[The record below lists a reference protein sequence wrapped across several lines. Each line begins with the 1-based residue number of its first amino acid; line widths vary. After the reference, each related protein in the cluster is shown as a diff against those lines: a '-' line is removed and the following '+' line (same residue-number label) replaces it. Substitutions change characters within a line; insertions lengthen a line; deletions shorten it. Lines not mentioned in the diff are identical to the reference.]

1 MRRGVYG
8 RVTRL
13 AAMPRLVGFAVALVL
28 AAQVAGCGDDGGG
41 PEIPQEDA
49 DALIAT
55 TQEIERAT
63 DNDECAD
70 AQAATSDLRVQ
81 VDALQGEVDSEIYDA
96 LSQMVSRLDE
106 ELGVECVE
114 EGTTDTEEPV
124 EEPVEEE
131 PVEPEPTT
139 TTTTTTQPPEEE
151 EEPEEEEAAPEQPSG
166 EGGGPQGPPVAPPG
180 QTGGG
185 PPTGGIEEEGD

>member
-1 MRRGVYG
+1 VYG

-28 AAQVAGCGDDGGG
+28 AAQVAGCGGDDGGG

-55 TQEIERAT
+55 TQEIERAS
-63 DNDECAD
+63 DADECED
-70 AQAATSDLRVQ
+70 AQAATNQLRDQ
-81 VDALQGEVDSEIYDA
+81 VDALETEVDSEIYDA

-114 EGTTDTEEPV
+114 EGTTDPEETV
-124 EEPVEEE
+124 EEPPVET
-131 PVEPEPTT
+131 VEPEPTT
-139 TTTTTTQPPEEE
+139 TTTTTEPPPEEE
-151 EEPEEEEAAPEQPSG
+151 EEPEEEEAPPEQPPG
-166 EGGGPQGPPVAPPG
+166 EGGGPEGSGPPVEPPG
-180 QTGGG
+180 QAGGA

>member
-1 MRRGVYG
+1 VDG

-55 TQEIERAT
+55 TQEIEQAS
-63 DNDECAD
+63 DAAECED
-70 AQAATSDLRVQ
+70 AQAATNQLRDQ
-81 VDALQGEVDSEIYDA
+81 VDALEGEVDSEIFDA

-114 EGTTDTEEPV
+114 EGTTDTEETV
-124 EEPVEEE
+124 EEPVE

-139 TTTTTTQPPEEE
+139 TTTTTEPPPEEE
-151 EEPEEEEAAPEQPSG
+151 EEPEEEEAPPEQPSG
-166 EGGGPQGPPVAPPG
+166 EGGGPEGPAPPVEPPG
-180 QTGGG
+180 QSGGA